1 MESIVGRGKG
11 YLKENKMKKKAPVVK
26 NQEFDATVIDLT
38 YEGNGVVKVEDF
50 PVFVP
55 NAVPGEEIRVGITK
69 VAGTY
74 AFGRVIKTLKASA
87 DRNDDVDVTAL
98 TSGIA
103 PLAHLK
109 YEAQLRFKQKQV
121 QELLKKQHIE
131 AEVLETIGM
140 ENPTGYRNKAQI
152 PTRELRG
159 ELTTGFYRR
168 GSHNLMP
175 IEDFYI
181 QDPEIDK
188 AIIVIRDILRK
199 YHIPAY
205 NEFEHKGVMRNIM
218 VRRGY
223 YSHEVMVVLV
233 TRSKKLPGAE
243 LIVAEIRE
251 ALPEVKSIIQNVN
264 QEKTNVIL
272 GDKNNVLWGKPV
284 IMDTLFGKKF
294 AIGPNSFYQV
304 NPQTTEVIY
313 KLAADKAGLTGN
325 EEVIDAY
332 SGIGTISLTIADR
345 VKSVLGVEIVPGAID
360 DAKRNADLNGIRNA
374 KFELGK
380 AEEKMVEWQEAG
392 MQPDVIFVD
401 PPRKGLTP
409 ELIDAATGMAP
420 KKIVYISCNP
430 ATLARDMVQIIANGY
445 HIDGPVQPV
454 DQFPQTTHIETVTVF
469 VKD

>member
-1 MESIVGRGKG
+1 
-11 YLKENKMKKKAPVVK
+11 MKKKAPVVK

-38 YEGNGVVKVEDF
+38 YEGNGVVKVDDF
-50 PVFVP
+50 PIFVA

-74 AFGRVIKTLKASA
+74 AFGRVIKTLKESA
-87 DRNDDVDVTAL
+87 DRNKEVDVATL
-98 TSGIA
+98 TTGIA
-103 PLAHLK
+103 PLAHLN
-109 YEAQLRFKQKQV
+109 YDAQLRFKQNQI
-121 QELLKKQHIE
+121 QELFKKQHVDV
-131 AEVLETIGM
+131 EVSETLGM

-159 ELTTGFYRR
+159 ELATGFFRR

-188 AIIVIRDILRK
+188 AIVVIRDILRK

-205 NEFEHKGVMRNIM
+205 NEFEHTGVIRNIM

-223 YSHEVMVVLV
+223 YSHEMMVVLV
-233 TRSKKLPGAE
+233 TRSKKVPGAE
-243 LIVAEIRE
+243 MIVADIRE

-272 GDKNNVLWGKPV
+272 GEKNNTLWGKDV
-284 IMDTLFGKKF
+284 ITDTLFGKKF
-294 AIGPNSFYQV
+294 VIGPNSFYQV
-304 NPQTTEVIY
+304 NPQTTETLY
-313 KLAADKAGLTGN
+313 QLAADKAGLTGD

-345 VKSVLGVEIVPGAID
+345 VKSVLGVEVVPGAVD
-360 DAKRNADLNGIRNA
+360 DAKRNADINGVNNA

-380 AEEKMVEWQEAG
+380 AEEKMVEWHEAG
-392 MQPDVIFVD
+392 MRPDVIFVD

-409 ELIDAATGMAP
+409 ELIDAATGMEP
-420 KKIVYISCNP
+420 EKFVYISCNP
-430 ATLARDMVQIIANGY
+430 ATLARDTVQILENGY
-445 HIDGPVQPV
+445 HIQGPVQPI
-454 DQFPQTTHIETVTVF
+454 DQFPQTTHIESVTVF

>member
-1 MESIVGRGKG
+1 
-11 YLKENKMKKKAPVVK
+11 MKKKAPVVK

-38 YEGNGVVKVEDF
+38 YEGNGVVKVDDF
-50 PVFVP
+50 PIFVA

-74 AFGRVIKTLKASA
+74 AFGRVIKTLKESA
-87 DRNDDVDVTAL
+87 DRNKEVDVATL
-98 TSGIA
+98 TTGIA
-103 PLAHLK
+103 PLAHLN
-109 YEAQLRFKQKQV
+109 YDAQLRFKQNQI
-121 QELLKKQHIE
+121 QELFKKQHVDV
-131 AEVLETIGM
+131 EVSETLGM

-159 ELTTGFYRR
+159 ELTTGFFRR

-188 AIIVIRDILRK
+188 AIVVIRDILRK

-205 NEFEHKGVMRNIM
+205 NEFEHTGVIRNIM

-223 YSHEVMVVLV
+223 YSHEMMVVLV
-233 TRSKKLPGAE
+233 TRSKKVPGAE
-243 LIVAEIRE
+243 MIVADIRE

-272 GDKNNVLWGKPV
+272 GEKNNTLWGKDV
-284 IMDTLFGKKF
+284 ITDTLFGKKF
-294 AIGPNSFYQV
+294 VIGPNSFYQV
-304 NPQTTEVIY
+304 NPQTTETLY
-313 KLAADKAGLTGN
+313 QLAADKAGLTGD

-345 VKSVLGVEIVPGAID
+345 VKSVLGVEVVPGAVD
-360 DAKRNADLNGIRNA
+360 DAKRNADINGVNNA

-380 AEEKMVEWQEAG
+380 AEEKMVEWHETG
-392 MQPDVIFVD
+392 MRPDVIFVD

-409 ELIDAATGMAP
+409 ELIDAATGMEP
-420 KKIVYISCNP
+420 EKFVYISCNP
-430 ATLARDMVQIIANGY
+430 ATLARDTVQILENGY
-445 HIDGPVQPV
+445 HIQGPVQPI
-454 DQFPQTTHIETVTVF
+454 DQFPQTTHIESVTVF

>member
-1 MESIVGRGKG
+1 
-11 YLKENKMKKKAPVVK
+11 MKKKAPVVK

-38 YEGNGVVKVEDF
+38 YEGNGVVKVDDF
-50 PVFVP
+50 PIFVP

-74 AFGRVIKTLKASA
+74 AFGRVVKTLKESE
-87 DRNDDVDVTAL
+87 DRNKDVDVATL
-98 TSGIA
+98 TTGIA

-109 YEAQLRFKQKQV
+109 YDEQLRFKQNQI
-121 QELLKKQHIE
+121 QELFKKQHVDV
-131 AEVLETIGM
+131 EVSETLGM

-159 ELTTGFYRR
+159 ELTTGFFRR

-188 AIIVIRDILRK
+188 AIVVIRDILRK

-205 NEFEHKGVMRNIM
+205 NEFEHTGVIRNIM

-223 YSHEVMVVLV
+223 YSHEMMVVLV

-243 LIVAEIRE
+243 MIVEEIRE

-272 GDKNNVLWGKPV
+272 GEKNNTLWGKNV
-284 IMDTLFGKKF
+284 ITDTLFGKKF

-304 NPQTTEVIY
+304 NPQTTETLY
-313 KLAADKAGLTGN
+313 QLAADKAGLNGD

-345 VKSVLGVEIVPGAID
+345 VKSVLGVEIVPGAVD
-360 DAKRNADLNGIRNA
+360 DAKRNADINGVTNA

-380 AEEKMVEWQEAG
+380 AEEKMVEWHDAG
-392 MQPDVIFVD
+392 MRPDVIFVD

-409 ELIDAATGMAP
+409 ELIDAATGMEP
-420 KKIVYISCNP
+420 EKFVYISCNP
-430 ATLARDMVQIIANGY
+430 ATLARDTVQILENGY
-445 HIDGPVQPV
+445 HIEGPVQPI
-454 DQFPQTTHIETVTVF
+454 DQFPQTTHIESITVF

>member
-1 MESIVGRGKG
+1 
-11 YLKENKMKKKAPVVK
+11 MKKKAPVVK

-38 YEGNGVVKVEDF
+38 YEGNGVVKVDDF
-50 PVFVP
+50 PIFVP

-74 AFGRVIKTLKASA
+74 AFGRVVKTLKESE
-87 DRNDDVDVTAL
+87 DRNKDVDVATL
-98 TSGIA
+98 TTGIA

-109 YEAQLRFKQKQV
+109 YDAQLRFKQNQI
-121 QELLKKQHIE
+121 QELFKKQHVDV
-131 AEVLETIGM
+131 EVSETLGM

-159 ELTTGFYRR
+159 ELTTGFFRR

-188 AIIVIRDILRK
+188 AIVVIRDILRK

-205 NEFEHKGVMRNIM
+205 NEFEHTGVIRNIM

-223 YSHEVMVVLV
+223 YSHEMMVVLV

-243 LIVAEIRE
+243 MIVEEIRE

-272 GDKNNVLWGKPV
+272 GEKNNTLWGKNV
-284 IMDTLFGKKF
+284 ITDTLFGKKF

-304 NPQTTEVIY
+304 NPQTTETLY
-313 KLAADKAGLTGN
+313 QLAADKAGLNGD

-345 VKSVLGVEIVPGAID
+345 VKSVLGVEIVPGAVD
-360 DAKRNADLNGIRNA
+360 DAKRNADINDVTNA

-380 AEEKMVEWQEAG
+380 AEEKMVEWHDAG
-392 MQPDVIFVD
+392 MRPDVIFVD

-409 ELIDAATGMAP
+409 ELIDAATGMEP
-420 KKIVYISCNP
+420 EKFVYISCNP
-430 ATLARDMVQIIANGY
+430 ATLARDTVQILENGY
-445 HIDGPVQPV
+445 HIEGPVQPI
-454 DQFPQTTHIETVTVF
+454 DQFPQTTHIESITVF

>member
-1 MESIVGRGKG
+1 
-11 YLKENKMKKKAPVVK
+11 MKKKAPVVK

-38 YEGNGVVKVEDF
+38 YEGNGVVKVDDF
-50 PVFVP
+50 PIFVP

-74 AFGRVIKTLKASA
+74 AFGRVVKTLKESE
-87 DRNDDVDVTAL
+87 DRNKDVDVATL
-98 TSGIA
+98 TTGIA

-109 YEAQLRFKQKQV
+109 YDAQLRFKQNQI
-121 QELLKKQHIE
+121 QELFKKQHVDV
-131 AEVLETIGM
+131 EVSETLGM

-159 ELTTGFYRR
+159 ELTTGFFRR

-188 AIIVIRDILRK
+188 AIAVIRDILRK

-205 NEFEHKGVMRNIM
+205 NEFEHTGVIRNIM

-223 YSHEVMVVLV
+223 YSHEMMVVLV

-243 LIVAEIRE
+243 MIVEEICE

-272 GDKNNVLWGKPV
+272 GEKNNTLWGKNV
-284 IMDTLFGKKF
+284 ITDTLFGKKF

-304 NPQTTEVIY
+304 NPQTTETLY
-313 KLAADKAGLTGN
+313 QLAADKAGLNGD

-345 VKSVLGVEIVPGAID
+345 VKSVLGVEIVPGAVD
-360 DAKRNADLNGIRNA
+360 DAKRNADINGVTNA

-380 AEEKMVEWQEAG
+380 AEEKMVEWHDAG
-392 MQPDVIFVD
+392 MRPDVIFVD

-409 ELIDAATGMAP
+409 ELIDAATGMEP
-420 KKIVYISCNP
+420 EKFVYISCNP
-430 ATLARDMVQIIANGY
+430 ATLARDTVQILENGY
-445 HIDGPVQPV
+445 HIEGPVQPI
-454 DQFPQTTHIETVTVF
+454 DQFPQTTHIESITVF

>member
-1 MESIVGRGKG
+1 
-11 YLKENKMKKKAPVVK
+11 MKKKAPVVK
-26 NQEFDATVIDLT
+26 NQEFDAKVIDLT
-38 YEGNGVVKVEDF
+38 YEGNGVVKVDDF
-50 PVFVP
+50 PIFVA

-74 AFGRVIKTLKASA
+74 AFGRVIKTLKESA
-87 DRNDDVDVTAL
+87 DRNKEVDVATL
-98 TSGIA
+98 TTGIA
-103 PLAHLK
+103 PLAHLN
-109 YEAQLRFKQKQV
+109 YDAQLRFKQNQI
-121 QELLKKQHIE
+121 QELFKKQHVDV
-131 AEVLETIGM
+131 EVSETLGM

-159 ELTTGFYRR
+159 ELTTGFFRR

-188 AIIVIRDILRK
+188 AIVVIRDILRK

-205 NEFEHKGVMRNIM
+205 NEFEHTGVIRNIM

-223 YSHEVMVVLV
+223 YSHEMMVVLV
-233 TRSKKLPGAE
+233 TRSKKVPGAE
-243 LIVAEIRE
+243 MIVADIRE

-272 GDKNNVLWGKPV
+272 GEKNNTLWGKDV
-284 IMDTLFGKKF
+284 ITDTLFGKKF
-294 AIGPNSFYQV
+294 VIGPNSFYQV
-304 NPQTTEVIY
+304 NPQTTETLY
-313 KLAADKAGLTGN
+313 QLAADKAGLTGD

-345 VKSVLGVEIVPGAID
+345 VKSVLGVEVVPGAVD
-360 DAKRNADLNGIRNA
+360 DAKRNADINGVNNA

-380 AEEKMVEWQEAG
+380 AEEKMVEWHEAG
-392 MQPDVIFVD
+392 MRPDVIFVD

-409 ELIDAATGMAP
+409 ELIDAATGMEP
-420 KKIVYISCNP
+420 EKFVYISCNP
-430 ATLARDMVQIIANGY
+430 ATLARDTVQILENGY
-445 HIDGPVQPV
+445 HIQGPVQPI
-454 DQFPQTTHIETVTVF
+454 DQFPQTTHIESVTVF

>member
-1 MESIVGRGKG
+1 
-11 YLKENKMKKKAPVVK
+11 MKKKAPVVK

-38 YEGNGVVKVEDF
+38 YEGNGVVKVDDF
-50 PVFVP
+50 PIFVA

-74 AFGRVIKTLKASA
+74 AFGRVIKTLKESA
-87 DRNDDVDVTAL
+87 DRNKEVDVATL
-98 TSGIA
+98 TTGIA
-103 PLAHLK
+103 PLAHLN
-109 YEAQLRFKQKQV
+109 YDAQLRFKQNQI
-121 QELLKKQHIE
+121 QELFKKQHVDV
-131 AEVLETIGM
+131 EVSETLGM

-159 ELTTGFYRR
+159 ELTTGFFRR

-188 AIIVIRDILRK
+188 AIVVIRDILRK

-205 NEFEHKGVMRNIM
+205 NEFEHTGVIRNIM

-223 YSHEVMVVLV
+223 YSHEMMVVLV
-233 TRSKKLPGAE
+233 TRSKKVPGAE
-243 LIVAEIRE
+243 MIVADIRE

-272 GDKNNVLWGKPV
+272 GEKNNTLWGKDV
-284 IMDTLFGKKF
+284 ITDTLFGKKF
-294 AIGPNSFYQV
+294 VIGPNSFYQV
-304 NPQTTEVIY
+304 NPQTTETLY
-313 KLAADKAGLTGN
+313 QLAADKAGLTGD

-345 VKSVLGVEIVPGAID
+345 VKSVLGVEVVPGAVD
-360 DAKRNADLNGIRNA
+360 DAKRNADINGVNNA

-380 AEEKMVEWQEAG
+380 AEEKMVEWHEAG
-392 MQPDVIFVD
+392 MRPDVIFVD

-409 ELIDAATGMAP
+409 ELIDAATGMEP
-420 KKIVYISCNP
+420 EKFVYISCNP
-430 ATLARDMVQIIANGY
+430 ATLARDTVQILENGY
-445 HIDGPVQPV
+445 HIQGPVQPI
-454 DQFPQTTHIETVTVF
+454 DQFPQTTHIESVIVF

>member
-1 MESIVGRGKG
+1 
-11 YLKENKMKKKAPVVK
+11 MKKNAPVVK

-38 YEGNGVVKVEDF
+38 YEGNGVVKVDDF
-50 PVFVP
+50 PIFVP

-74 AFGRVIKTLKASA
+74 AFGRVVKTLKESE
-87 DRNDDVDVTAL
+87 DRNKDVDVATL
-98 TSGIA
+98 TTGIA

-109 YEAQLRFKQKQV
+109 YDAQLRFKQNQI
-121 QELLKKQHIE
+121 QELFKKQHVDV
-131 AEVLETIGM
+131 EVSETLGM

-159 ELTTGFYRR
+159 ELTTGFFRR

-188 AIIVIRDILRK
+188 AIVVIRDILRK

-205 NEFEHKGVMRNIM
+205 NEFEHTGVVRNIM

-223 YSHEVMVVLV
+223 YSHEMMVVLV

-243 LIVAEIRE
+243 MIVEEIRE

-272 GDKNNVLWGKPV
+272 GEKNNTLWGKNV
-284 IMDTLFGKKF
+284 ITDTLFGKKF

-304 NPQTTEVIY
+304 NPQTTETLY
-313 KLAADKAGLTGN
+313 QLAADKAGLNGD

-345 VKSVLGVEIVPGAID
+345 VKSVLGVEIVPGAVD
-360 DAKRNADLNGIRNA
+360 DAKRNADINGVTNA

-380 AEEKMVEWQEAG
+380 AEEKMVEWHDAG
-392 MQPDVIFVD
+392 MRPDVIFVD

-409 ELIDAATGMAP
+409 ELIDAATGMEP
-420 KKIVYISCNP
+420 EKFVYISCNP
-430 ATLARDMVQIIANGY
+430 ATLARDTVQILENGY
-445 HIDGPVQPV
+445 HIEGPVQPI
-454 DQFPQTTHIETVTVF
+454 DQFPQTTHIESITVF

>member
-1 MESIVGRGKG
+1 
-11 YLKENKMKKKAPVVK
+11 MKKKAPVVK

-38 YEGNGVVKVEDF
+38 YEGNGVVKVDDF
-50 PVFVP
+50 PIFVP

-74 AFGRVIKTLKASA
+74 AFGRVVKTLKESE
-87 DRNDDVDVTAL
+87 DRNKDVDVATL
-98 TSGIA
+98 TTGIA

-109 YEAQLRFKQKQV
+109 YDAQLRFKQNQI
-121 QELLKKQHIE
+121 QELFKKQHVDV
-131 AEVLETIGM
+131 EVSETLGM

-159 ELTTGFYRR
+159 ELTTGFFRR

-188 AIIVIRDILRK
+188 AIVVIRDILRK

-205 NEFEHKGVMRNIM
+205 NEFEHTGVIRNIM

-223 YSHEVMVVLV
+223 YSHEMMVVLV

-243 LIVAEIRE
+243 MIVEEIRE

-272 GDKNNVLWGKPV
+272 GEKNNTLWGKNV
-284 IMDTLFGKKF
+284 ITDTLFGKKF

-304 NPQTTEVIY
+304 NPQTTETLY
-313 KLAADKAGLTGN
+313 QLAADKAGLNGD

-345 VKSVLGVEIVPGAID
+345 VKSVLGVEIVPGAVD
-360 DAKRNADLNGIRNA
+360 DAKRNADINGVTNA

-380 AEEKMVEWQEAG
+380 AEEKMVEWHDAG
-392 MQPDVIFVD
+392 MRPDVIFVD

-409 ELIDAATGMAP
+409 ELIDAATGMEP
-420 KKIVYISCNP
+420 EKFVYISCNP
-430 ATLARDMVQIIANGY
+430 ATLARDTVEILENGY
-445 HIDGPVQPV
+445 HIEGPVQPI
-454 DQFPQTTHIETVTVF
+454 DQFPQTTHIESITVF

>member
-1 MESIVGRGKG
+1 
-11 YLKENKMKKKAPVVK
+11 MKKKAPVVK

-38 YEGNGVVKVEDF
+38 YEGNGVVKVDDF
-50 PVFVP
+50 PIFVP

-74 AFGRVIKTLKASA
+74 AFGRVVKTLKESE
-87 DRNDDVDVTAL
+87 DRNKDVDVATL
-98 TSGIA
+98 TTGIA

-109 YEAQLRFKQKQV
+109 YDAQLRFKQNQI
-121 QELLKKQHIE
+121 QELFKKQHVDV
-131 AEVLETIGM
+131 EVSETLGM
-140 ENPTGYRNKAQI
+140 ENQTGYRNKAQI

-159 ELTTGFYRR
+159 ELTTGFFRR

-188 AIIVIRDILRK
+188 AIVVIRDILRK

-205 NEFEHKGVMRNIM
+205 NEFEHTGVIRNIM

-223 YSHEVMVVLV
+223 YSHEMMVVLV

-243 LIVAEIRE
+243 MIVEEIRE

-272 GDKNNVLWGKPV
+272 GEKNNTLWGKNV
-284 IMDTLFGKKF
+284 ITDTLFGKKF

-304 NPQTTEVIY
+304 NPQTTETLY
-313 KLAADKAGLTGN
+313 QLAADKAGLNGD

-345 VKSVLGVEIVPGAID
+345 VKSVLGVEIVPGAVD
-360 DAKRNADLNGIRNA
+360 DAKRNADINGVTNA

-380 AEEKMVEWQEAG
+380 AEEKMVEWHDAG
-392 MQPDVIFVD
+392 MRPDVIFVD

-409 ELIDAATGMAP
+409 ELIDAATGMEP
-420 KKIVYISCNP
+420 EKFVYISCNP
-430 ATLARDMVQIIANGY
+430 ATLARDTVQILENGY
-445 HIDGPVQPV
+445 HIEGPVQPI
-454 DQFPQTTHIETVTVF
+454 DQFPQTTHIESITVF

>member
-1 MESIVGRGKG
+1 
-11 YLKENKMKKKAPVVK
+11 VK

-38 YEGNGVVKVEDF
+38 YEGNGVVKVDDF
-50 PVFVP
+50 PIFVA

-74 AFGRVIKTLKASA
+74 AFGRVIKTLKESA
-87 DRNDDVDVTAL
+87 DRNKEVDVATL
-98 TSGIA
+98 TTGIA
-103 PLAHLK
+103 PLAHLN
-109 YEAQLRFKQKQV
+109 YDAQLRFKQNQI
-121 QELLKKQHIE
+121 QELFKKQHVDV
-131 AEVLETIGM
+131 EVSETLGM

-159 ELTTGFYRR
+159 ELTTGFFRR

-188 AIIVIRDILRK
+188 AIVVIRDILRK

-205 NEFEHKGVMRNIM
+205 NEFEHTGVIRNIM

-223 YSHEVMVVLV
+223 YSHEMMVVLV
-233 TRSKKLPGAE
+233 TRSKKVPGAE
-243 LIVAEIRE
+243 MIVADIRE

-272 GDKNNVLWGKPV
+272 GEKNNTLWGKDV
-284 IMDTLFGKKF
+284 ITDTLFGKKF
-294 AIGPNSFYQV
+294 VIGPNSFYQV
-304 NPQTTEVIY
+304 NPQTTETLY
-313 KLAADKAGLTGN
+313 QLAADKAGLTGD

-345 VKSVLGVEIVPGAID
+345 VKSVLGVEVVPGAVD
-360 DAKRNADLNGIRNA
+360 DAKRNADINGVNNA

-380 AEEKMVEWQEAG
+380 AEEKMVEWHEAG
-392 MQPDVIFVD
+392 MRPDVIFVD

-409 ELIDAATGMAP
+409 ELIDAATGMEP
-420 KKIVYISCNP
+420 EKFVYISCNP
-430 ATLARDMVQIIANGY
+430 ATLARDTVQILENGY
-445 HIDGPVQPV
+445 HIQGPVQPI
-454 DQFPQTTHIETVTVF
+454 DQFPQTTHIESVTVF

>member
-1 MESIVGRGKG
+1 
-11 YLKENKMKKKAPVVK
+11 MKKKAPVVK

-38 YEGNGVVKVEDF
+38 YEGNGVVKVDDF
-50 PVFVP
+50 PIFVP
-55 NAVPGEEIRVGITK
+55 NAVPGEESRVGITK

-74 AFGRVIKTLKASA
+74 AFGRVVKTLKESE
-87 DRNDDVDVTAL
+87 DRNKDVDVATL
-98 TSGIA
+98 TTGIA

-109 YEAQLRFKQKQV
+109 YDAQLRFKQNQI
-121 QELLKKQHIE
+121 QELFKKQHVDV
-131 AEVLETIGM
+131 EVSETLGM

-159 ELTTGFYRR
+159 ELTTGFFRR

-188 AIIVIRDILRK
+188 AIVVIRDILRK

-205 NEFEHKGVMRNIM
+205 NEFEHTGVIRNIM

-223 YSHEVMVVLV
+223 YSHEMMVVLV

-243 LIVAEIRE
+243 MIVEEIRE
-251 ALPEVKSIIQNVN
+251 AFPEVKSIIQNVN

-272 GDKNNVLWGKPV
+272 GEKNNTLWGKNV
-284 IMDTLFGKKF
+284 ITDTLFGKKF

-304 NPQTTEVIY
+304 NPQTTETLY
-313 KLAADKAGLTGN
+313 QLAADKAGLNGD

-345 VKSVLGVEIVPGAID
+345 VKSVLGVEIVPGAVD
-360 DAKRNADLNGIRNA
+360 DAKRNADINGVTNA

-380 AEEKMVEWQEAG
+380 AEEKMVEWHDAG
-392 MQPDVIFVD
+392 MRPDVIFVD

-409 ELIDAATGMAP
+409 ELIDAATGMEP
-420 KKIVYISCNP
+420 EKFVYISCNP
-430 ATLARDMVQIIANGY
+430 ATLARDTVQILENGY
-445 HIDGPVQPV
+445 HIEGPVQPI
-454 DQFPQTTHIETVTVF
+454 DQFPQTTHIESITVF

>member
-1 MESIVGRGKG
+1 
-11 YLKENKMKKKAPVVK
+11 MKKKAPVVK

-38 YEGNGVVKVEDF
+38 YEGNGVVKVDDF
-50 PVFVP
+50 PIFVP

-74 AFGRVIKTLKASA
+74 AFGRVVKTLKESE
-87 DRNDDVDVTAL
+87 DRNKDVDVATL
-98 TSGIA
+98 TTGIA

-109 YEAQLRFKQKQV
+109 YDAQLRFKQNQI
-121 QELLKKQHIE
+121 QELFKKQHVDV
-131 AEVLETIGM
+131 EVSETLGM

-159 ELTTGFYRR
+159 ELTTGFFRR

-188 AIIVIRDILRK
+188 AIVVIRDILRK

-205 NEFEHKGVMRNIM
+205 NEFEHTGVIRNIM

-223 YSHEVMVVLV
+223 YSHEMMVVLV

-243 LIVAEIRE
+243 MIVEEIRE

-272 GDKNNVLWGKPV
+272 GEKNNTLWGKNV
-284 IMDTLFGKKF
+284 ITDTLFGKKF

-304 NPQTTEVIY
+304 NPQTTETLY
-313 KLAADKAGLTGN
+313 QLAADKAGLNGD

-332 SGIGTISLTIADR
+332 SGIGTISLTIADH
-345 VKSVLGVEIVPGAID
+345 VKSVLGVEIVPGAVD
-360 DAKRNADLNGIRNA
+360 DAKRNADINGVTNA

-380 AEEKMVEWQEAG
+380 AEEKMVEWHDAG
-392 MQPDVIFVD
+392 MRPDVIFVD

-409 ELIDAATGMAP
+409 ELIDAATGMEP
-420 KKIVYISCNP
+420 EKFVYISCNP
-430 ATLARDMVQIIANGY
+430 ATLARDTVQILENGY
-445 HIDGPVQPV
+445 HIEGPVQPI
-454 DQFPQTTHIETVTVF
+454 DQFPQTTHIESITVF

>member
-1 MESIVGRGKG
+1 
-11 YLKENKMKKKAPVVK
+11 MKKKAPVVK

-38 YEGNGVVKVEDF
+38 YEGNGVVKVDDF
-50 PVFVP
+50 PIFVP

-74 AFGRVIKTLKASA
+74 AFGRVVKTLKESE
-87 DRNDDVDVTAL
+87 DRNKDVDVATL
-98 TSGIA
+98 TTGIA

-109 YEAQLRFKQKQV
+109 YDAQLRFKQNQI
-121 QELLKKQHIE
+121 QELFKKQHVDV
-131 AEVLETIGM
+131 EVSETLGM

-159 ELTTGFYRR
+159 ELTTGFFRR

-188 AIIVIRDILRK
+188 AIVVIRDILRK

-205 NEFEHKGVMRNIM
+205 NEFEHTGVIRNIM

-223 YSHEVMVVLV
+223 YSHEMMVVLV

-243 LIVAEIRE
+243 MIVEEIRE
-251 ALPEVKSIIQNVN
+251 SLPEVKSIIQNVN

-272 GDKNNVLWGKPV
+272 GEKNNTLWGKNV
-284 IMDTLFGKKF
+284 ITDTLFGKKF

-304 NPQTTEVIY
+304 NPQTTETLY
-313 KLAADKAGLTGN
+313 QLAADKAGLNGD

-345 VKSVLGVEIVPGAID
+345 VKSVLGVEIVPGAVD
-360 DAKRNADLNGIRNA
+360 DAKRNADINGVTNA

-380 AEEKMVEWQEAG
+380 AEEKMVEWHDAG
-392 MQPDVIFVD
+392 MRPDVIFVD

-409 ELIDAATGMAP
+409 ELIDAATGMEP
-420 KKIVYISCNP
+420 EKFVYISCNP
-430 ATLARDMVQIIANGY
+430 ATLARDTVQILENGY
-445 HIDGPVQPV
+445 HIEGPVQPI
-454 DQFPQTTHIETVTVF
+454 DQFPQTTHIESITVF

>member
-1 MESIVGRGKG
+1 
-11 YLKENKMKKKAPVVK
+11 MKKKAPVVK

-38 YEGNGVVKVEDF
+38 YEGNGVVKVDDF
-50 PVFVP
+50 PIFVA

-74 AFGRVIKTLKASA
+74 AFGRVIKTLKESA
-87 DRNDDVDVTAL
+87 DRNKEVDVATL
-98 TSGIA
+98 TTGIA
-103 PLAHLK
+103 PLAHLN
-109 YEAQLRFKQKQV
+109 YDAQLRFKQNQI
-121 QELLKKQHIE
+121 QELFKKQHVDV
-131 AEVLETIGM
+131 EVSETLGM

-159 ELTTGFYRR
+159 ELTTGFFRR

-188 AIIVIRDILRK
+188 AIVVIRDILRK

-205 NEFEHKGVMRNIM
+205 NEFEHTGVIRNIM

-223 YSHEVMVVLV
+223 YSHEMMVVLV
-233 TRSKKLPGAE
+233 TRSKKVPGAE
-243 LIVAEIRE
+243 MIVADIRE

-272 GDKNNVLWGKPV
+272 GEKNNTLWGKDV
-284 IMDTLFGKKF
+284 ITDTLFGKKF
-294 AIGPNSFYQV
+294 VIGPNSFYQV
-304 NPQTTEVIY
+304 NPQTTETLY
-313 KLAADKAGLTGN
+313 QLAADKAGLTGD

-345 VKSVLGVEIVPGAID
+345 VNSVLGVEVVPGAVD
-360 DAKRNADLNGIRNA
+360 DAKRNADINGVNNA

-380 AEEKMVEWQEAG
+380 AEEKMVEWHEAG
-392 MQPDVIFVD
+392 MRPDVIFVD

-409 ELIDAATGMAP
+409 ELIDAAIGMEP
-420 KKIVYISCNP
+420 EKFVYISCNP
-430 ATLARDMVQIIANGY
+430 ATLARDTVQILENGY
-445 HIDGPVQPV
+445 HIQGPVQPI
-454 DQFPQTTHIETVTVF
+454 DQFPQTTHIESVTVF

>member
-1 MESIVGRGKG
+1 
-11 YLKENKMKKKAPVVK
+11 MKKKAPVVK
-26 NQEFDATVIDLT
+26 NQEFEATVIDLT
-38 YEGNGVVKVEDF
+38 YEGNGVVKVDDF
-50 PVFVP
+50 PIFVP

-74 AFGRVIKTLKASA
+74 AFGRVVKTLKESE
-87 DRNDDVDVTAL
+87 DRNKDVDVATL
-98 TSGIA
+98 TTGIA

-109 YEAQLRFKQKQV
+109 YDAQLRFKQNQI
-121 QELLKKQHIE
+121 QELFKKQHVDV
-131 AEVLETIGM
+131 EVSETLGM

-159 ELTTGFYRR
+159 ELTTGFFRR

-188 AIIVIRDILRK
+188 AIVVIRDILRK

-205 NEFEHKGVMRNIM
+205 NEFEHTGVIRNIM

-223 YSHEVMVVLV
+223 YSHEMMVVLV

-243 LIVAEIRE
+243 MIVEEIRE

-272 GDKNNVLWGKPV
+272 GEKNNTLWGKNV
-284 IMDTLFGKKF
+284 ITDTLFGKKF

-304 NPQTTEVIY
+304 NPQTTETLY
-313 KLAADKAGLTGN
+313 QLAADKAGLNGD

-345 VKSVLGVEIVPGAID
+345 VKSVLGVEIVPGAVD
-360 DAKRNADLNGIRNA
+360 DAKRNADINGVTNA

-380 AEEKMVEWQEAG
+380 AEEKMVEWHDAG
-392 MQPDVIFVD
+392 MRPDVIFVD

-409 ELIDAATGMAP
+409 ELIDAATGMEP
-420 KKIVYISCNP
+420 EKFVYISCNP
-430 ATLARDMVQIIANGY
+430 ATLARDTVQILENGY
-445 HIDGPVQPV
+445 HIEGPVQPI
-454 DQFPQTTHIETVTVF
+454 DQFPQTTHIESITVF

>member
-1 MESIVGRGKG
+1 
-11 YLKENKMKKKAPVVK
+11 MKKKAPVVK

-38 YEGNGVVKVEDF
+38 YEGNGVVKVDDF
-50 PVFVP
+50 PIFVP

-74 AFGRVIKTLKASA
+74 AFGRVVKTLKESE
-87 DRNDDVDVTAL
+87 DRNKDVDVATL
-98 TSGIA
+98 TTGIA

-109 YEAQLRFKQKQV
+109 YDAQLRFKQNQI
-121 QELLKKQHIE
+121 QELFKKQHVDV
-131 AEVLETIGM
+131 EVSETLGM

-159 ELTTGFYRR
+159 ELTTGFFRR

-188 AIIVIRDILRK
+188 AIVVIRDILRK

-205 NEFEHKGVMRNIM
+205 NEFEHTGVIRNIM

-223 YSHEVMVVLV
+223 YSHEMMVVLV

-243 LIVAEIRE
+243 MIVEEIRE

-272 GDKNNVLWGKPV
+272 GEKNNTLWGKNV
-284 IMDTLFGKKF
+284 ITDTLFGKKF

-304 NPQTTEVIY
+304 NPQTTETLY
-313 KLAADKAGLTGN
+313 QLAADKAGLNGD

-345 VKSVLGVEIVPGAID
+345 VKSVLGVEIVPGAVD
-360 DAKRNADLNGIRNA
+360 DAKRNADINGVTNA

-380 AEEKMVEWQEAG
+380 AEEKMVEWHDAG
-392 MQPDVIFVD
+392 MRPDVIFVD

-409 ELIDAATGMAP
+409 ELIDAATGMEP
-420 KKIVYISCNP
+420 EKFVYISCNP
-430 ATLARDMVQIIANGY
+430 ATLARDTVQILENGY
-445 HIDGPVQPV
+445 HIEGPVQPI
-454 DQFPQTTHIETVTVF
+454 DQFPQTTHIESITVF

>member
-1 MESIVGRGKG
+1 
-11 YLKENKMKKKAPVVK
+11 MKKKAPVVK

-38 YEGNGVVKVEDF
+38 YEGNGVVKVDDF
-50 PVFVP
+50 PIFVP

-74 AFGRVIKTLKASA
+74 AFGRVVKTLKESE
-87 DRNDDVDVTAL
+87 DRNKDVDVATL
-98 TSGIA
+98 TTGIA

-109 YEAQLRFKQKQV
+109 YDAQLRFKQNQI
-121 QELLKKQHIE
+121 QELFKKQHVDV
-131 AEVLETIGM
+131 EVSETLGM

-159 ELTTGFYRR
+159 ELTTGFFRR

-188 AIIVIRDILRK
+188 AIVVIRDILRK

-205 NEFEHKGVMRNIM
+205 NEFEHTGVIRNIM

-223 YSHEVMVVLV
+223 YSHEMMVVLV

-243 LIVAEIRE
+243 MIVEEISE

-272 GDKNNVLWGKPV
+272 GEKNNTLWGKNV
-284 IMDTLFGKKF
+284 ITDTLFGKKF

-304 NPQTTEVIY
+304 NPQTTETLY
-313 KLAADKAGLTGN
+313 QLAADKAGLNGD

-345 VKSVLGVEIVPGAID
+345 VKSVLGVEIVPGAVD
-360 DAKRNADLNGIRNA
+360 DAKRNADINGVTNA

-380 AEEKMVEWQEAG
+380 AEEKMVEWHDAG
-392 MQPDVIFVD
+392 MRPDVIFVD

-409 ELIDAATGMAP
+409 ELIDAATGMEP
-420 KKIVYISCNP
+420 EKFVYISCNP
-430 ATLARDMVQIIANGY
+430 ATLARDTVQILENGY
-445 HIDGPVQPV
+445 HIEGPVQPI
-454 DQFPQTTHIETVTVF
+454 DQFPQTTHIESITVF

>member
-1 MESIVGRGKG
+1 
-11 YLKENKMKKKAPVVK
+11 MKKKAPVVK

-38 YEGNGVVKVEDF
+38 YEGNGVVKVDDF
-50 PVFVP
+50 PIFVP

-74 AFGRVIKTLKASA
+74 AFGRVVKTLKESE
-87 DRNDDVDVTAL
+87 DRNKDVDVATL
-98 TSGIA
+98 TTGIA

-109 YEAQLRFKQKQV
+109 YDAQLRFKQNQI
-121 QELLKKQHIE
+121 QELFKKQHVDV
-131 AEVLETIGM
+131 EVSETLGM
-140 ENPTGYRNKAQI
+140 ENSTGYRNKAQI

-159 ELTTGFYRR
+159 ELTTGFFRR

-188 AIIVIRDILRK
+188 AIVVIRDILRK

-205 NEFEHKGVMRNIM
+205 NEFEHTGVIRNIM

-223 YSHEVMVVLV
+223 YSHEMMVVLV

-243 LIVAEIRE
+243 MIVEEIRE

-272 GDKNNVLWGKPV
+272 GEKNNTLWGKNV
-284 IMDTLFGKKF
+284 ITDTLFGKKF

-304 NPQTTEVIY
+304 NPQTTETLY
-313 KLAADKAGLTGN
+313 QLAADKAGLNGD

-345 VKSVLGVEIVPGAID
+345 VKSVLGVEIVPGAVD
-360 DAKRNADLNGIRNA
+360 DAKRNADINGVTNA

-380 AEEKMVEWQEAG
+380 AEEKMVEWHDAG
-392 MQPDVIFVD
+392 MRPDVIFVD

-409 ELIDAATGMAP
+409 ELIDAATGMEP
-420 KKIVYISCNP
+420 EKFVYISCNP
-430 ATLARDMVQIIANGY
+430 ATLARDTVQILENGY
-445 HIDGPVQPV
+445 HIEGPVQPI
-454 DQFPQTTHIETVTVF
+454 DQFPQTTHIESITVF

>member
-1 MESIVGRGKG
+1 M
-11 YLKENKMKKKAPVVK
+11 MKKKAPVVK

-38 YEGNGVVKVEDF
+38 YEGNGVVKVDDF
-50 PVFVP
+50 PIFVA

-74 AFGRVIKTLKASA
+74 AFGRVIKTLKESA
-87 DRNDDVDVTAL
+87 GRNKDVDVATL
-98 TSGIA
+98 TTGIA
-103 PLAHLK
+103 PLAHLN
-109 YEAQLRFKQKQV
+109 YDAQLRFKQNQI
-121 QELLKKQHIE
+121 QELFKKQHVDV
-131 AEVLETIGM
+131 EVSETLGM

-159 ELTTGFYRR
+159 ELTTGFFRR

-188 AIIVIRDILRK
+188 AIVVIRDILRK

-205 NEFEHKGVMRNIM
+205 NEFEHTGVIRNIM

-223 YSHEVMVVLV
+223 YSHEMMVVLV
-233 TRSKKLPGAE
+233 TRSKKVPGAE
-243 LIVAEIRE
+243 MIVADIRE

-272 GDKNNVLWGKPV
+272 GEKNNTLWGKDV
-284 IMDTLFGKKF
+284 ITDTLFGKKF
-294 AIGPNSFYQV
+294 VIGPNSFYQV
-304 NPQTTEVIY
+304 NPQTTETLY
-313 KLAADKAGLTGN
+313 QLAADKAGLTGD

-345 VKSVLGVEIVPGAID
+345 VKSVLGVEVVPGAVD
-360 DAKRNADLNGIRNA
+360 DAKRNADINGVNNA

-380 AEEKMVEWQEAG
+380 AEEKMVEWHEAG
-392 MQPDVIFVD
+392 MRPDVIFVD

-409 ELIDAATGMAP
+409 ELIDAATGMEP
-420 KKIVYISCNP
+420 EKFVYISCNP
-430 ATLARDMVQIIANGY
+430 ATLARDTVQILENGY
-445 HIDGPVQPV
+445 HIQGPVQPI
-454 DQFPQTTHIETVTVF
+454 DQFPQTTHIESVTVF

>member
-1 MESIVGRGKG
+1 
-11 YLKENKMKKKAPVVK
+11 MKKKAPVVK

-38 YEGNGVVKVEDF
+38 YEGNGVVKVDDF
-50 PVFVP
+50 PIFVP

-74 AFGRVIKTLKASA
+74 AFGRVVKTLKESE
-87 DRNDDVDVTAL
+87 DRNKDVDVATL
-98 TSGIA
+98 TTGIA

-109 YEAQLRFKQKQV
+109 YDAQLRFKQNQI
-121 QELLKKQHIE
+121 QELFKKQHVDV
-131 AEVLETIGM
+131 EVSETLGM

-159 ELTTGFYRR
+159 ELTTGFFRR

-188 AIIVIRDILRK
+188 AIVVIRDILRK

-205 NEFEHKGVMRNIM
+205 NEFEHTGVVRNIM

-223 YSHEVMVVLV
+223 YSHEMMVVLV

-243 LIVAEIRE
+243 MIVEEIRE

-272 GDKNNVLWGKPV
+272 GEKNNTLWGKNV
-284 IMDTLFGKKF
+284 ITDTLFGKKF

-304 NPQTTEVIY
+304 NPQTTETLY
-313 KLAADKAGLTGN
+313 QLAADKAGLNGD

-345 VKSVLGVEIVPGAID
+345 VKSVLGVEIVPGAVD
-360 DAKRNADLNGIRNA
+360 DAKRNADINGVTNA

-380 AEEKMVEWQEAG
+380 AEEKMVEWHDAG
-392 MQPDVIFVD
+392 MRPDVIFVD

-409 ELIDAATGMAP
+409 ELIDAATGMEP
-420 KKIVYISCNP
+420 EKFVYISCNP
-430 ATLARDMVQIIANGY
+430 ATLARDTVQILENGY
-445 HIDGPVQPV
+445 HIEGPVQPI
-454 DQFPQTTHIETVTVF
+454 DQFPQTTHIESITVF

>member
-1 MESIVGRGKG
+1 
-11 YLKENKMKKKAPVVK
+11 MKKKAPVVK

-38 YEGNGVVKVEDF
+38 YEGNGVVKVDDF
-50 PVFVP
+50 PIFVA

-74 AFGRVIKTLKASA
+74 AFGRVIKTLKESA
-87 DRNDDVDVTAL
+87 DRNKEVDVATL
-98 TSGIA
+98 TTGIA
-103 PLAHLK
+103 PLAHLN
-109 YEAQLRFKQKQV
+109 YDAQLRFKQNQI
-121 QELLKKQHIE
+121 QELFKKQHVDV
-131 AEVLETIGM
+131 EVSETLGM

-159 ELTTGFYRR
+159 ELTTGFFRR

-188 AIIVIRDILRK
+188 AIVVIRDILRK

-205 NEFEHKGVMRNIM
+205 NEFEHTGVIRNVM

-223 YSHEVMVVLV
+223 YSHEMMVVLV
-233 TRSKKLPGAE
+233 TRSKKVPGAE
-243 LIVAEIRE
+243 MIVADIRE

-272 GDKNNVLWGKPV
+272 GEKNNTLWGKDV
-284 IMDTLFGKKF
+284 ITDTLFGKKF
-294 AIGPNSFYQV
+294 VIGPNSFYQV
-304 NPQTTEVIY
+304 NPQTTETLY
-313 KLAADKAGLTGN
+313 QLAADKAGLTGD

-345 VKSVLGVEIVPGAID
+345 VKSVLGVEVVPGAVD
-360 DAKRNADLNGIRNA
+360 DAKRNADINGVNNA

-380 AEEKMVEWQEAG
+380 AEEKMVEWHEAG
-392 MQPDVIFVD
+392 MRPDVIFVD

-409 ELIDAATGMAP
+409 ELIDAATGMEP
-420 KKIVYISCNP
+420 EKFVYISCNP
-430 ATLARDMVQIIANGY
+430 ATLARDTVQILENGY
-445 HIDGPVQPV
+445 HIQGPVQPI
-454 DQFPQTTHIETVTVF
+454 DQFPQTTHIESVTVF

>member
-1 MESIVGRGKG
+1 
-11 YLKENKMKKKAPVVK
+11 MKKKAPVVK

-38 YEGNGVVKVEDF
+38 YEGNGVVKVDDF
-50 PVFVP
+50 PIFVA

-74 AFGRVIKTLKASA
+74 AFGRVIKTLKEST
-87 DRNDDVDVTAL
+87 DRNKDVDVAAL
-98 TSGIA
+98 TTGIA
-103 PLAHLK
+103 PLAHLN
-109 YEAQLRFKQKQV
+109 YDAQLRFKQTQI
-121 QELLKKQHIE
+121 QELFKKQHVDV
-131 AEVLETIGM
+131 EVSETLGM

-159 ELTTGFYRR
+159 ELTTGFFRR

-188 AIIVIRDILRK
+188 AIVVVRDILRK

-205 NEFEHKGVMRNIM
+205 NEFEHTGVIRNIM

-223 YSHEVMVVLV
+223 YSHEMMIVLV

-243 LIVAEIRE
+243 MIVADIRE
-251 ALPEVKSIIQNVN
+251 ALPEVKAIIQNVN

-272 GDKNNVLWGKPV
+272 GEKNNTLWGKDV
-284 IMDTLFGKKF
+284 ITDTLFGKKF
-294 AIGPNSFYQV
+294 VIGPNSFYQV
-304 NPQTTEVIY
+304 NPQTTETLY
-313 KLAADKAGLTGN
+313 QLAADKAGLTGD

-345 VKSVLGVEIVPGAID
+345 VKSVLGVEVVPGAVD
-360 DAKRNADLNGIRNA
+360 DAKRNADNNGVNNA

-380 AEEKMVEWQEAG
+380 AEEKMVEWHEAG
-392 MQPDVIFVD
+392 MRPDVIFVD

-409 ELIDAATGMAP
+409 ELIDAATGMEP
-420 KKIVYISCNP
+420 EKFVYISCNP
-430 ATLARDMVQIIANGY
+430 ATLARDTVQILENGY
-445 HIDGPVQPV
+445 HIQGPVQPI
-454 DQFPQTTHIETVTVF
+454 DQFPQTTHIESVTVF

>member
-1 MESIVGRGKG
+1 
-11 YLKENKMKKKAPVVK
+11 MKKKAPVVK

-38 YEGNGVVKVEDF
+38 YEGNGVVKVDDF
-50 PVFVP
+50 PIFVP

-74 AFGRVIKTLKASA
+74 AFGRVVKTLKESE
-87 DRNDDVDVTAL
+87 DRNKDVDVATL
-98 TSGIA
+98 TTGIA

-109 YEAQLRFKQKQV
+109 YDAQLRFKQTQI
-121 QELLKKQHIE
+121 QELFKKQHVDV
-131 AEVLETIGM
+131 EVSETLGM

-159 ELTTGFYRR
+159 ELTTGFFRR

-188 AIIVIRDILRK
+188 AIVVIRDILRK

-205 NEFEHKGVMRNIM
+205 NEFEHTGVIRNIM

-223 YSHEVMVVLV
+223 YSHEMMVVLV

-243 LIVAEIRE
+243 MIVEEIRE

-272 GDKNNVLWGKPV
+272 GEKNNTLWGKNV
-284 IMDTLFGKKF
+284 ITDTLFGKKF

-304 NPQTTEVIY
+304 NPQTTETLY
-313 KLAADKAGLTGN
+313 QLAADKAGLNGD

-345 VKSVLGVEIVPGAID
+345 VKSVLGVEIVPGAVD
-360 DAKRNADLNGIRNA
+360 DAKRNADINGVTNA

-380 AEEKMVEWQEAG
+380 AEEKMVEWHDAG
-392 MQPDVIFVD
+392 MRPDVIFVD

-409 ELIDAATGMAP
+409 ELIDAATGMEP
-420 KKIVYISCNP
+420 EKFVYISCNP
-430 ATLARDMVQIIANGY
+430 ATLARDTVQILENGY
-445 HIDGPVQPV
+445 HIEGPVQPI
-454 DQFPQTTHIETVTVF
+454 DQFPQTTHIESITVF

>member
-1 MESIVGRGKG
+1 M
-11 YLKENKMKKKAPVVK
+11 
-26 NQEFDATVIDLT
+26 TDLISSQMLFAKSR
-38 YEGNGVVKVEDF
+38 V
-50 PVFVP
+50 
-55 NAVPGEEIRVGITK
+55 RVGITK

-74 AFGRVIKTLKASA
+74 AFGRVVKTLKESE
-87 DRNDDVDVTAL
+87 DRNKDVDVATL
-98 TSGIA
+98 TTGIA

-109 YEAQLRFKQKQV
+109 YDAQLRFMQNQI
-121 QELLKKQHIE
+121 QELFKKQHVDV
-131 AEVLETIGM
+131 EVSETLGM

-159 ELTTGFYRR
+159 ELTTGFFRR

-188 AIIVIRDILRK
+188 AIVVIRDILRK

-205 NEFEHKGVMRNIM
+205 NEFEHTGVIRNIM

-223 YSHEVMVVLV
+223 YSHEMMVVLV

-243 LIVAEIRE
+243 MIVEEIRE

-272 GDKNNVLWGKPV
+272 GEKNNTLWGKNV
-284 IMDTLFGKKF
+284 ITDTLFGKKF

-304 NPQTTEVIY
+304 NPQTTETLY
-313 KLAADKAGLTGN
+313 QLAADKAGLNGD

-345 VKSVLGVEIVPGAID
+345 VKSVLGVEIVPGAVD
-360 DAKRNADLNGIRNA
+360 DAKRNADINGVTNA

-380 AEEKMVEWQEAG
+380 AEEKMVEWHDAG
-392 MQPDVIFVD
+392 MRPDVIFVD

-409 ELIDAATGMAP
+409 ELIDAATGMEP
-420 KKIVYISCNP
+420 EKFVYISCNP
-430 ATLARDMVQIIANGY
+430 ATLARDTVQILENGY
-445 HIDGPVQPV
+445 HIEGPVQPI
-454 DQFPQTTHIETVTVF
+454 DQFPQTTHIESITVF

>member
-1 MESIVGRGKG
+1 M
-11 YLKENKMKKKAPVVK
+11 MKKKAPVVK

-38 YEGNGVVKVEDF
+38 YEGNGVVKVDDF
-50 PVFVP
+50 PIFVA

-74 AFGRVIKTLKASA
+74 AFGRVIKTLKESA
-87 DRNDDVDVTAL
+87 DRNKEVDVATL
-98 TSGIA
+98 TTGIA
-103 PLAHLK
+103 PLAHLN
-109 YEAQLRFKQKQV
+109 YDAQLRFKQNQI
-121 QELLKKQHIE
+121 QELFKKQHVDV
-131 AEVLETIGM
+131 EVSETLGM

-159 ELTTGFYRR
+159 ELTTGFFRR

-188 AIIVIRDILRK
+188 AIVVIRDILRK

-205 NEFEHKGVMRNIM
+205 NEFEHTGVIRNIM

-223 YSHEVMVVLV
+223 YSHEMMVVLV
-233 TRSKKLPGAE
+233 TRSKKVPGAE
-243 LIVAEIRE
+243 MIVADIRE

-272 GDKNNVLWGKPV
+272 GEKNNTLWGKDV
-284 IMDTLFGKKF
+284 ITDTLFGKKF
-294 AIGPNSFYQV
+294 VIGPNSFYQV
-304 NPQTTEVIY
+304 NPQTTETLY
-313 KLAADKAGLTGN
+313 QLAADKAGLTGD

-345 VKSVLGVEIVPGAID
+345 VKSVLGVEVVPGAVD
-360 DAKRNADLNGIRNA
+360 DAKRNADINGVNNA

-380 AEEKMVEWQEAG
+380 AEEKMVEWHEAG
-392 MQPDVIFVD
+392 MRPDVIFVD

-409 ELIDAATGMAP
+409 ELIDAATGMEP
-420 KKIVYISCNP
+420 EKFVYISCNP
-430 ATLARDMVQIIANGY
+430 ATLARDTVQILENGY
-445 HIDGPVQPV
+445 HIQGPVQPI
-454 DQFPQTTHIETVTVF
+454 DQFPQTTHIESVTVF
-469 VKD
+469 GKD

>member
-1 MESIVGRGKG
+1 
-11 YLKENKMKKKAPVVK
+11 MKKKAPVVK

-38 YEGNGVVKVEDF
+38 YEGNGVVKVDDF
-50 PVFVP
+50 PIFVA

-74 AFGRVIKTLKASA
+74 AFGRVIKTLKESA
-87 DRNDDVDVTAL
+87 GRNKDVDVATL
-98 TSGIA
+98 TTGIA
-103 PLAHLK
+103 PLAHLN
-109 YEAQLRFKQKQV
+109 YDAQLRFKQNQI
-121 QELLKKQHIE
+121 QELFKKQHVDV
-131 AEVLETIGM
+131 EVSETLGM

-152 PTRELRG
+152 TTRELRG
-159 ELTTGFYRR
+159 ELTTGFFRR

-188 AIIVIRDILRK
+188 AIVVIRDILRK

-205 NEFEHKGVMRNIM
+205 NEFEHTGVIRNIM

-223 YSHEVMVVLV
+223 YSHEMMVVLV

-243 LIVAEIRE
+243 MIVEEIRE

-272 GDKNNVLWGKPV
+272 GEKNNTLWGKNV
-284 IMDTLFGKKF
+284 ITDTLFGKKF

-304 NPQTTEVIY
+304 NPQTTETLY
-313 KLAADKAGLTGN
+313 QLAADKAGLNGD

-345 VKSVLGVEIVPGAID
+345 VKSVLGVEIVPGAVD
-360 DAKRNADLNGIRNA
+360 DAKRNADINGVTNA

-380 AEEKMVEWQEAG
+380 AEEKMVEWHDAG
-392 MQPDVIFVD
+392 MRPDVIFVD

-409 ELIDAATGMAP
+409 ELIDAATGMEP
-420 KKIVYISCNP
+420 EKFVYISCNP
-430 ATLARDMVQIIANGY
+430 ATLARDTVQILENGY
-445 HIDGPVQPV
+445 HIEGPVQPI
-454 DQFPQTTHIETVTVF
+454 DQFPQTTHIESITVF

>member
-1 MESIVGRGKG
+1 
-11 YLKENKMKKKAPVVK
+11 MKKKAPVVK

-38 YEGNGVVKVEDF
+38 YEGNGVVKVDDF
-50 PVFVP
+50 PIFVA

-74 AFGRVIKTLKASA
+74 AFGRVIKTLKESA
-87 DRNDDVDVTAL
+87 DRNKEVDVATL
-98 TSGIA
+98 TTGIA
-103 PLAHLK
+103 PLAHLN
-109 YEAQLRFKQKQV
+109 YDAQLRFKQNQI
-121 QELLKKQHIE
+121 QELFKKQHVDV
-131 AEVLETIGM
+131 EVSETLGM

-159 ELTTGFYRR
+159 ELTTGFFRR

-188 AIIVIRDILRK
+188 AIVVIRDILRK

-205 NEFEHKGVMRNIM
+205 NEFEHTGVIRNIM

-223 YSHEVMVVLV
+223 YSQEMMVVLV
-233 TRSKKLPGAE
+233 TRSKKVPGAE
-243 LIVAEIRE
+243 MIVADIRE

-272 GDKNNVLWGKPV
+272 GEKNNTLWGKDV
-284 IMDTLFGKKF
+284 ITDTLFGKKF
-294 AIGPNSFYQV
+294 VIGPNSFYQV
-304 NPQTTEVIY
+304 NPQTTETLY
-313 KLAADKAGLTGN
+313 QLAADKAGLTGD

-345 VKSVLGVEIVPGAID
+345 VKSVLGVEVVPGAVD
-360 DAKRNADLNGIRNA
+360 DAKRNADINGVNNA

-380 AEEKMVEWQEAG
+380 AEEKMVEWHEAG
-392 MQPDVIFVD
+392 MRPDVIFVD

-409 ELIDAATGMAP
+409 ELIDAATGMEP
-420 KKIVYISCNP
+420 EKFVYISCNP
-430 ATLARDMVQIIANGY
+430 ATLARDTVQILENGY
-445 HIDGPVQPV
+445 HIQGPVQPI
-454 DQFPQTTHIETVTVF
+454 DQFPQTTHIESVTVF

>member
-1 MESIVGRGKG
+1 
-11 YLKENKMKKKAPVVK
+11 MKKKAPVVK

-38 YEGNGVVKVEDF
+38 YEGNGVVKVDDF
-50 PVFVP
+50 PIFVA

-74 AFGRVIKTLKASA
+74 AFGRVIKTLKESA
-87 DRNDDVDVTAL
+87 DRNKEVDVATL
-98 TSGIA
+98 TTGIA
-103 PLAHLK
+103 PLAHLN
-109 YEAQLRFKQKQV
+109 YDAQLRFKQNQI
-121 QELLKKQHIE
+121 QELFKKQHVDV
-131 AEVLETIGM
+131 EVSETLGM

-159 ELTTGFYRR
+159 ELTTGFFRR

-188 AIIVIRDILRK
+188 AIVVIRDILRK

-205 NEFEHKGVMRNIM
+205 NEFKHTGVIRNIM

-223 YSHEVMVVLV
+223 YSHEMMVVLV
-233 TRSKKLPGAE
+233 TRSKKVPGAE
-243 LIVAEIRE
+243 MIVADIRE

-272 GDKNNVLWGKPV
+272 GEKNNTLWGKDV
-284 IMDTLFGKKF
+284 ITDTLFGKKF
-294 AIGPNSFYQV
+294 VIGPNSFYQV
-304 NPQTTEVIY
+304 NPQTTETLY
-313 KLAADKAGLTGN
+313 QLAADKAGLTGD

-345 VKSVLGVEIVPGAID
+345 VKSVLGVEVVPGAVD
-360 DAKRNADLNGIRNA
+360 DAKRNADINGVNNA

-380 AEEKMVEWQEAG
+380 AEEKMVEWHEAG
-392 MQPDVIFVD
+392 MRPDVIFVD

-409 ELIDAATGMAP
+409 ELIDAATGMEP
-420 KKIVYISCNP
+420 EKFVYISCNP
-430 ATLARDMVQIIANGY
+430 ATLARDTVQILENGY
-445 HIDGPVQPV
+445 HIQGPVQPI
-454 DQFPQTTHIETVTVF
+454 DQFPQTTHIESVTVF

>member
-1 MESIVGRGKG
+1 
-11 YLKENKMKKKAPVVK
+11 MKKKAPVVK

-38 YEGNGVVKVEDF
+38 YEGNGVVKVDDF
-50 PVFVP
+50 PIFVA

-74 AFGRVIKTLKASA
+74 AFGRVIKTLKESA
-87 DRNDDVDVTAL
+87 DRNKEVDVATL
-98 TSGIA
+98 TTGIA
-103 PLAHLK
+103 PLAHLN
-109 YEAQLRFKQKQV
+109 YDAQLRFKQNQI
-121 QELLKKQHIE
+121 QELFKKQHVDV
-131 AEVLETIGM
+131 EVSETLGM

-159 ELTTGFYRR
+159 ELTTGFFRR

-188 AIIVIRDILRK
+188 AIVVIRDILRK

-205 NEFEHKGVMRNIM
+205 NEFEHTGVIRNIM

-223 YSHEVMVVLV
+223 YSHEMMVVLV
-233 TRSKKLPGAE
+233 TRSKKVPGAE
-243 LIVAEIRE
+243 MIVADIRE

-272 GDKNNVLWGKPV
+272 GEKNNTLWGKDV
-284 IMDTLFGKKF
+284 ITDTLFGKKF
-294 AIGPNSFYQV
+294 VIGPNSFYQV
-304 NPQTTEVIY
+304 NPQTTETLY
-313 KLAADKAGLTGN
+313 QLAADKAGLTGD

-345 VKSVLGVEIVPGAID
+345 VKSVLGVEVVPGAVD
-360 DAKRNADLNGIRNA
+360 DAKRNADINGVNNA
-374 KFELGK
+374 KYELGK
-380 AEEKMVEWQEAG
+380 AEEKMVEWHEAG
-392 MQPDVIFVD
+392 MRPDVIFVD

-409 ELIDAATGMAP
+409 ELIDAATGMEP
-420 KKIVYISCNP
+420 EKFVYISCNP
-430 ATLARDMVQIIANGY
+430 ATLARDTVQILENGY
-445 HIDGPVQPV
+445 HIQGPVQPI
-454 DQFPQTTHIETVTVF
+454 DQFPQTTHIESVTVF

>member
-1 MESIVGRGKG
+1 M
-11 YLKENKMKKKAPVVK
+11 MKKKAPVVK

-38 YEGNGVVKVEDF
+38 YEGNGVVKVDDF
-50 PVFVP
+50 PIFVA

-74 AFGRVIKTLKASA
+74 AFGRVIKTLKESA
-87 DRNDDVDVTAL
+87 DRNKEVDVATL
-98 TSGIA
+98 TTGIA
-103 PLAHLK
+103 PLAHLN
-109 YEAQLRFKQKQV
+109 YDAQLRFKQNQI
-121 QELLKKQHIE
+121 QELFKKQHVDV
-131 AEVLETIGM
+131 EVSETLGM

-159 ELTTGFYRR
+159 ELTTGFFRR

-188 AIIVIRDILRK
+188 AIVVIRDILRK

-205 NEFEHKGVMRNIM
+205 NEFEHTGVIRNIM

-223 YSHEVMVVLV
+223 YSHEMMVVLV

-243 LIVAEIRE
+243 MIVEEIRE

-272 GDKNNVLWGKPV
+272 GEKNNTLWGKNV
-284 IMDTLFGKKF
+284 ITDTLFGKKF

-304 NPQTTEVIY
+304 NPQTTETLY
-313 KLAADKAGLTGN
+313 QLAADKAGLNGD

-345 VKSVLGVEIVPGAID
+345 VKSVLGVEIVPGAVD
-360 DAKRNADLNGIRNA
+360 DAKRNADINGVTNA

-380 AEEKMVEWQEAG
+380 AEEKMVEWHDAG
-392 MQPDVIFVD
+392 MRPDVIFVD

-409 ELIDAATGMAP
+409 ELIDAATGMEP
-420 KKIVYISCNP
+420 EKFVYISCNP
-430 ATLARDMVQIIANGY
+430 ATLARDTVQILENGY
-445 HIDGPVQPV
+445 HIEGPVQPI
-454 DQFPQTTHIETVTVF
+454 DQFPQTTHIESITVF

>member
-1 MESIVGRGKG
+1 
-11 YLKENKMKKKAPVVK
+11 MKKKAPVVK

-38 YEGNGVVKVEDF
+38 YEGNGVVKVDDF
-50 PVFVP
+50 PIFVP

-74 AFGRVIKTLKASA
+74 AFGRVVKTLKESE
-87 DRNDDVDVTAL
+87 DRNKDVDVATL
-98 TSGIA
+98 TTGIA

-109 YEAQLRFKQKQV
+109 YDAQLRFKQNQI
-121 QELLKKQHIE
+121 QELFKKQHVDV
-131 AEVLETIGM
+131 EVSETLGM

-159 ELTTGFYRR
+159 ELTTGFFRR

-188 AIIVIRDILRK
+188 AIVVIRDILRK

-205 NEFEHKGVMRNIM
+205 NEFEHTGVIRNIM

-223 YSHEVMVVLV
+223 YSHEMMVVLV

-243 LIVAEIRE
+243 MIVEEIRE

-272 GDKNNVLWGKPV
+272 GEKNNTLWGKNV
-284 IMDTLFGKKF
+284 ITDTLFGKKF

-304 NPQTTEVIY
+304 NPQTTETLY
-313 KLAADKAGLTGN
+313 QLAADKAGLNGD

-345 VKSVLGVEIVPGAID
+345 VKSVLGVEIVPGAVD
-360 DAKRNADLNGIRNA
+360 DAKRNADINGVTNA

-380 AEEKMVEWQEAG
+380 AEEKMVEWHDAG
-392 MQPDVIFVD
+392 MRPDVIFVD

-409 ELIDAATGMAP
+409 ELIDAATGMEP
-420 KKIVYISCNP
+420 EKFMYISCNP
-430 ATLARDMVQIIANGY
+430 ATLARDTVQILENGY
-445 HIDGPVQPV
+445 HIEGPVQPI
-454 DQFPQTTHIETVTVF
+454 DQFPQTTHIESITVF

>member
-1 MESIVGRGKG
+1 
-11 YLKENKMKKKAPVVK
+11 MKKKAPVVK

-38 YEGNGVVKVEDF
+38 YEGNGVVKVDDF
-50 PVFVP
+50 PIFVA

-74 AFGRVIKTLKASA
+74 AFGRVIKTLKESA
-87 DRNDDVDVTAL
+87 DRNKEVDVATL
-98 TSGIA
+98 TTGIA
-103 PLAHLK
+103 PLAHLN
-109 YEAQLRFKQKQV
+109 YDAQLRFKQNQI
-121 QELLKKQHIE
+121 QELFKKQHVDV
-131 AEVLETIGM
+131 EVSETLGM
-140 ENPTGYRNKAQI
+140 EKPTGYRNKAQI

-159 ELTTGFYRR
+159 ELTTGFFRR

-188 AIIVIRDILRK
+188 AIVVIRDILRK

-205 NEFEHKGVMRNIM
+205 NEFEHTGVIRNIM

-223 YSHEVMVVLV
+223 YSHEMMVVLV
-233 TRSKKLPGAE
+233 TRSKKVPGAE
-243 LIVAEIRE
+243 MIVADIRE

-272 GDKNNVLWGKPV
+272 GEKNNTLWGKDV
-284 IMDTLFGKKF
+284 ITDTLFGKKF
-294 AIGPNSFYQV
+294 VIGPNSFYQV
-304 NPQTTEVIY
+304 NPQTTETLY
-313 KLAADKAGLTGN
+313 QLAADKAGLTGD

-345 VKSVLGVEIVPGAID
+345 VKSVLGVEVVPGAVD
-360 DAKRNADLNGIRNA
+360 DAKRNADINGVNNA

-380 AEEKMVEWQEAG
+380 AEEKMVEWHEAG
-392 MQPDVIFVD
+392 MRPDVIFVD

-409 ELIDAATGMAP
+409 ELIDAATGMEP
-420 KKIVYISCNP
+420 EKFVYISCNP
-430 ATLARDMVQIIANGY
+430 ATLARDTVQILENGY
-445 HIDGPVQPV
+445 HIQGPVQPI
-454 DQFPQTTHIETVTVF
+454 DQFPQTTHIESVTVF

>member
-1 MESIVGRGKG
+1 M
-11 YLKENKMKKKAPVVK
+11 MKKKAPVVK

-38 YEGNGVVKVEDF
+38 YEGNGVVKVDDF
-50 PVFVP
+50 PIFVA

-74 AFGRVIKTLKASA
+74 AFGRVIKTLKESA
-87 DRNDDVDVTAL
+87 DRNKDVDVATL
-98 TSGIA
+98 TTGIA
-103 PLAHLK
+103 PLAHLN
-109 YEAQLRFKQKQV
+109 YDAQLRFKQNQI
-121 QELLKKQHIE
+121 QELFKKQHVDV
-131 AEVLETIGM
+131 EVSETLGM

-159 ELTTGFYRR
+159 ELTTGFFRR

-188 AIIVIRDILRK
+188 AIVVIRDILRK

-205 NEFEHKGVMRNIM
+205 NEFEHTGVIRNIM

-223 YSHEVMVVLV
+223 YSHEMMVVLV
-233 TRSKKLPGAE
+233 TRSKKVPGPE
-243 LIVAEIRE
+243 MIVADIRE

-272 GDKNNVLWGKPV
+272 GEKNNTLWGKDV
-284 IMDTLFGKKF
+284 ITDTLFGKKF
-294 AIGPNSFYQV
+294 VIGPNSFYQV
-304 NPQTTEVIY
+304 NPQTTETLY
-313 KLAADKAGLTGN
+313 QLAADKAGLTGD

-345 VKSVLGVEIVPGAID
+345 VKSVLGVEVVPGAVD
-360 DAKRNADLNGIRNA
+360 DAKRNADINGVNNA

-380 AEEKMVEWQEAG
+380 AEEKMVEWHEAG
-392 MQPDVIFVD
+392 MRPDVIFVD

-409 ELIDAATGMAP
+409 ELIDAATGMEP
-420 KKIVYISCNP
+420 EKFVYISCNP
-430 ATLARDMVQIIANGY
+430 ATLARDTVQILENGY
-445 HIDGPVQPV
+445 HIQGPVQPI
-454 DQFPQTTHIETVTVF
+454 DQFPQTTHIESVTVF

>member
-1 MESIVGRGKG
+1 
-11 YLKENKMKKKAPVVK
+11 MKKKAPVVK

-38 YEGNGVVKVEDF
+38 YEGNGVVKVDDF
-50 PVFVP
+50 PIFVP

-74 AFGRVIKTLKASA
+74 AFGRVVKTLKESE
-87 DRNDDVDVTAL
+87 DRNKDVDVATL
-98 TSGIA
+98 TTGIA

-109 YEAQLRFKQKQV
+109 YDAQLRFKQNQI
-121 QELLKKQHIE
+121 QELFKKQHVDV
-131 AEVLETIGM
+131 EVSETLGM

-159 ELTTGFYRR
+159 ELTTGFFRR

-188 AIIVIRDILRK
+188 AIVVIRDILRK

-205 NEFEHKGVMRNIM
+205 NEFEHTGVIRNIM

-223 YSHEVMVVLV
+223 YSHEMMVVLV

-243 LIVAEIRE
+243 MIVEEIRE

-272 GDKNNVLWGKPV
+272 GEKNNTLWGKNV
-284 IMDTLFGKKF
+284 ITDTLFGKKF

-304 NPQTTEVIY
+304 NSQTTETLY
-313 KLAADKAGLTGN
+313 QLAADKAGLNGD

-345 VKSVLGVEIVPGAID
+345 VKSVLGVEIVPGAVD
-360 DAKRNADLNGIRNA
+360 DAKRNADINGVTNA

-380 AEEKMVEWQEAG
+380 AEEKMVEWHDAG
-392 MQPDVIFVD
+392 MRPDVIFVD

-409 ELIDAATGMAP
+409 ELIDAATGMEP
-420 KKIVYISCNP
+420 EKFVYISCNP
-430 ATLARDMVQIIANGY
+430 ATLARDTVQILENGY
-445 HIDGPVQPV
+445 HIEGPVQPI
-454 DQFPQTTHIETVTVF
+454 DQFPQTTHIESITVF

>member
-1 MESIVGRGKG
+1 
-11 YLKENKMKKKAPVVK
+11 MKKKAPVVK

-38 YEGNGVVKVEDF
+38 YEGNGVVKVDDF
-50 PVFVP
+50 PIFVA

-74 AFGRVIKTLKASA
+74 AFGRVIKTLKESA
-87 DRNDDVDVTAL
+87 DRNKDVDVATL
-98 TSGIA
+98 TTGIA
-103 PLAHLK
+103 PLAHLN
-109 YEAQLRFKQKQV
+109 YDAQLRFKQNQI
-121 QELLKKQHIE
+121 QELFKKQHVDV
-131 AEVLETIGM
+131 EVSETLGM

-159 ELTTGFYRR
+159 ELTTGFFRR

-188 AIIVIRDILRK
+188 AIVVIRDILRK

-205 NEFEHKGVMRNIM
+205 NEFEHTGVIRNIM

-223 YSHEVMVVLV
+223 YSHEMMVVLV
-233 TRSKKLPGAE
+233 TRSKKVPGAE
-243 LIVAEIRE
+243 MIVADIRE

-272 GDKNNVLWGKPV
+272 GEKNNTLWGKDV
-284 IMDTLFGKKF
+284 ITDTLFGKKF
-294 AIGPNSFYQV
+294 VIGPNSFYQV
-304 NPQTTEVIY
+304 NPQTTETLY
-313 KLAADKAGLTGN
+313 QLAADKAGLTGD

-345 VKSVLGVEIVPGAID
+345 VKSVLGVEVVPGAVD
-360 DAKRNADLNGIRNA
+360 DAKRNADINGVNNA

-380 AEEKMVEWQEAG
+380 AEEKMVEWHEAG
-392 MQPDVIFVD
+392 MRPDVIFVD

-409 ELIDAATGMAP
+409 ELIDAATGMEP
-420 KKIVYISCNP
+420 EKFVYISCNP
-430 ATLARDMVQIIANGY
+430 ATLARDTVQILENGY
-445 HIDGPVQPV
+445 HIQGPVQPI
-454 DQFPQTTHIETVTVF
+454 DQFPQTTHIESVTVF

>member
-1 MESIVGRGKG
+1 
-11 YLKENKMKKKAPVVK
+11 MKKKAPVVK

-38 YEGNGVVKVEDF
+38 YEGNGVVKVDDF
-50 PVFVP
+50 PIFVP
-55 NAVPGEEIRVGITK
+55 NAVPGEEIRIGITK

-74 AFGRVIKTLKASA
+74 AFGRVVKTLKESE
-87 DRNDDVDVTAL
+87 DRNKDVDVATL
-98 TSGIA
+98 TTGIA

-109 YEAQLRFKQKQV
+109 YDAQLRFKQNQI
-121 QELLKKQHIE
+121 QELFKKQHVDV
-131 AEVLETIGM
+131 EVSETLGM

-159 ELTTGFYRR
+159 ELTTGFFRR

-188 AIIVIRDILRK
+188 AIVVIRDILRK

-205 NEFEHKGVMRNIM
+205 NEFEHTGVIRNIM

-223 YSHEVMVVLV
+223 YSHEMMVVLV

-243 LIVAEIRE
+243 MIVEEIRE

-272 GDKNNVLWGKPV
+272 GEKNNTLWGKNV
-284 IMDTLFGKKF
+284 ITDTLFGKKF

-304 NPQTTEVIY
+304 NPQTTETLY
-313 KLAADKAGLTGN
+313 QLAADKAGLNGD

-345 VKSVLGVEIVPGAID
+345 VKSVLGVEIVPGAVD
-360 DAKRNADLNGIRNA
+360 DAKRNADINGVTNA

-380 AEEKMVEWQEAG
+380 AEEKMVEWHDAG
-392 MQPDVIFVD
+392 MRPDVIFVD

-409 ELIDAATGMAP
+409 ELIDAATGMEP
-420 KKIVYISCNP
+420 EKFVYISCNP
-430 ATLARDMVQIIANGY
+430 ATLARDTVQILENGY
-445 HIDGPVQPV
+445 HIEGPVQPI
-454 DQFPQTTHIETVTVF
+454 DQFPQTTHIESITVF

>member
-1 MESIVGRGKG
+1 
-11 YLKENKMKKKAPVVK
+11 MKKKAPVVK

-38 YEGNGVVKVEDF
+38 YEGNGVVKVDDF
-50 PVFVP
+50 PIFVP

-69 VAGTY
+69 VAGMY
-74 AFGRVIKTLKASA
+74 AFGRVVKTLKESE
-87 DRNDDVDVTAL
+87 DRNKDVDVATL
-98 TSGIA
+98 TTGIA

-109 YEAQLRFKQKQV
+109 YDAQLRFKQNQI
-121 QELLKKQHIE
+121 QELFKKQHVDV
-131 AEVLETIGM
+131 EVSETLGM

-159 ELTTGFYRR
+159 ELTTGFFRR

-188 AIIVIRDILRK
+188 AIVVIRDILRK

-205 NEFEHKGVMRNIM
+205 NEFEHTGVIRNIM

-223 YSHEVMVVLV
+223 YSHEMMVVLV

-243 LIVAEIRE
+243 MIVEEIRE

-272 GDKNNVLWGKPV
+272 GEKNNTLWGKNV
-284 IMDTLFGKKF
+284 ITDTLFGKKF

-304 NPQTTEVIY
+304 NPQTTETLY
-313 KLAADKAGLTGN
+313 QLAADKAGLNGD

-345 VKSVLGVEIVPGAID
+345 VKSVLGVEIVPGAVD
-360 DAKRNADLNGIRNA
+360 DAKRNADINGVTNA

-380 AEEKMVEWQEAG
+380 AEEKMVEWHDAG
-392 MQPDVIFVD
+392 MRPDVIFVD

-409 ELIDAATGMAP
+409 ELIDAATGMEP
-420 KKIVYISCNP
+420 EKFVYISCNP
-430 ATLARDMVQIIANGY
+430 ATLARDTVQILENGY
-445 HIDGPVQPV
+445 HIEGPVQPI
-454 DQFPQTTHIETVTVF
+454 DQFPQTTHIESITVF